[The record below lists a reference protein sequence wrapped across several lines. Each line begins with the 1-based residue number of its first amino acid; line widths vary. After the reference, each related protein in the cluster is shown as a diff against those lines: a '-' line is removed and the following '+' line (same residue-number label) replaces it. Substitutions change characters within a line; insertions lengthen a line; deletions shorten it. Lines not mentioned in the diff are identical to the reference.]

1 MRHAKGNRKL
11 SRPTD
16 QRLALLKSLVIGL
29 FLSNRIET
37 TVTRAKEARRLAEKL
52 ITLGKRGDLHSR
64 RNALRILPNQEVI
77 STVFSVYAKKFQTR
91 NGGYTRIIQTGFRRG
106 DAAPTALLELV
117 D

>member
-29 FLSNRIET
+29 FTSNRIET
-37 TVTRAKEARRLAEKL
+37 TITRAKEARKMAEKL
-52 ITLGKRGDLHSR
+52 ITLGKKGDLHAR
-64 RNALRILPNQEVI
+64 RNALRILPNQDVV
-77 STVFSVYAKKFQTR
+77 SVVFSVYAKKFETR
-91 NGGYTRIIQTGFRRG
+91 QGGYTRIIPMGFRRG
-106 DAAPTALLELV
+106 DAAPVALLELL